1 MNKNLLT
8 IVCADRDK
16 AVVKVKEDITPLEAA
31 MNPLC
36 NPEHAYYTIFNIGST
51 RQFKITNRDSSTFT
65 VNRNTCVTESFSAL
79 MNHVLDFVYE
89 ETGYRF

>member
-1 MNKNLLT
+1 MNEGLLT

-36 NPEHAYYTIFNIGST
+36 NPEHAYYTIFNIGRT
-51 RQFKITNRDSSTFT
+51 MQFKITNKDGSTFT

-79 MNHVLDFVYE
+79 MRHILDFVYAK
-89 ETGYRF
+89 TGHKF